1 MITTHYYPPIDL
13 PMITLTVKDGKL
25 LALDWY
31 NNKTAQIFDKLN
43 QHAVFI
49 KQADLK
55 INQSPCRLL
64 PS

>member
-1 MITTHYYPPIDL
+1 
-13 PMITLTVKDGKL
+13 MITLTVKDGRL

-31 NNKTAQIFDKLN
+31 NDKTAQIFNKLN

-55 INQSPCRLL
+55 DIDKNQSIALQAIK
-64 PS
+64 